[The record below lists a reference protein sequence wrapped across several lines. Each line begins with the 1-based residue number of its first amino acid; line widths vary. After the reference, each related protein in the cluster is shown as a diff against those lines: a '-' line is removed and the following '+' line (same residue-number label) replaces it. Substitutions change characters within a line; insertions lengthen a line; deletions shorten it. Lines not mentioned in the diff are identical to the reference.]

1 MLQWL
6 KNRKLR
12 PALERSND
20 EWLEALQGE
29 ARERAIGD
37 MRAVIVTRL
46 RATLRRRVR
55 RGADALAE
63 DIAQE
68 AVLKVLD
75 NLDTFRGDSRFLT
88 WAQKIAVRLAISEM
102 RRKRWS
108 NVSLDDVTSAGSER
122 PVIDTVPDQQPGP
135 DEESAA
141 GMHLRI
147 VMEIIEKDLT
157 ERQRMAI
164 EAVMLNDMSI
174 EIFAERIGSNRN
186 AVYKLLHDA
195 RKRIKAALEA
205 RGIEIDDLL

>member
-1 MLQWL
+1 MLSWL
-6 KNRKLR
+6 RKRRLR
-12 PALERSND
+12 PVLERSNE

-37 MRAVIVTRL
+37 LRTVIVARL

-75 NLDTFRGDSRFLT
+75 NLDTFRGESRFLT

-108 NVSLDDVTSAGSER
+108 NVSLDDVISGGSER
-122 PVIDTVPDQQPGP
+122 LIDILPDQQPGR
-135 DEESAA
+135 
-141 GMHLRI
+141 LR
-147 VMEIIEKDLT
+147 
-157 ERQRMAI
+157 
-164 EAVMLNDMSI
+164 AVTPS
-174 EIFAERIGSNRN
+174 
-186 AVYKLLHDA
+186 
-195 RKRIKAALEA
+195 
-205 RGIEIDDLL
+205 